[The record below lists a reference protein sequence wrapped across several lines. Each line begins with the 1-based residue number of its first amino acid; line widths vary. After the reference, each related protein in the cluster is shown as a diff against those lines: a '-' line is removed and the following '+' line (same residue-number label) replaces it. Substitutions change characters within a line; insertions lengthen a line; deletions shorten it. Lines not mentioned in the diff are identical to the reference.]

1 VSEDRRRVVVRL
13 REWSGTPCTVA
24 LTYAETLNPDTVV
37 AANMIEEPDV
47 SIDCFAFRPFEVK
60 TLLVERR
67 IVDES

>member
-1 VSEDRRRVVVRL
+1 
-13 REWSGTPCTVA
+13 
-24 LTYAETLNPDTVV
+24 
-37 AANMIEEPDV
+37 MIEEPDV